1 MILYTEKQLDQSWR
15 LDCKNRSRLNKPWL
29 NREKYRDMFEAC
41 LDLKVAGLHDRA
53 RYYLE
58 TFDLQIPQ
66 DILESIED
74 TIELELEED
83 EH

>member
-1 MILYTEKQLDQSWR
+1 MILYTEKQLDQSWH

-74 TIELELEED
+74 TIELGLEED

>member
-1 MILYTEKQLDQSWR
+1 MILYTEKQLDQSWQ
-15 LDCKNRSRLNKPWL
+15 LDCKHRSRFDKPWL
-29 NREKYRDMFEAC
+29 AREKYRDMFEAC
-41 LDLKVAGLHDRA
+41 LDLKVAGLHDQA

-58 TFDLQIPQ
+58 TFDLKIPEE
-66 DILESIED
+66 IIESIED